1 MKRNYLEWILI
12 TAGSA
17 IVGALAVEAYKKH
30 RARMAEEKARKAV
43 PNEILIIDK
52 L

>member
-1 MKRNYLEWILI
+1 MKTNYFNWFIA
-12 TAGSA
+12 TAAGA
-17 IVGALAVEAYKKH
+17 IVGTIAVEAFKKH
-30 RARMAEEKARKAV
+30 RARMADEKARKAV